1 MNRLHPVLAVDSGQT
16 GIKVRCLGGA
26 PYEHTFPGVVTS
38 TTLLPQLADVVLAA
52 ARATGSD
59 FPLVTV
65 GTTGLTATENDPGQL
80 LDLCSA
86 AGTVEVRLAHD
97 SITSFLGA
105 LGVRAGVVVAA
116 GTGVVTLGVGATAMS
131 RVDGWGNL
139 IGDAGSGY
147 WIGREALDRVLRAHD
162 GRGPATA
169 LTDVVRDVFPDL
181 EQAYIELQ
189 TNPDRVRVIASFA
202 RAVSDLAAGD
212 PVAADICA
220 RAGAELAHSAV
231 AAARNVGLDREPET
245 VVCLMGGVFGSTA
258 VRAACEAALRRDL
271 PGYRSVPPLGDGL
284 AGAVALADLGPD
296 HPMSAQVAIASRPTL
311 FRVQPPLR
319 DYAWGSAS
327 AIPDLLGT
335 EADGRPQAEL
345 WLGAHPGDPARLES
359 GEGLDARLAR
369 EPQLLC
375 EAARDGAGQ
384 LPFLMKLLAAG
395 QPLSLQV
402 HPTREQA
409 AVGHAREDAAGVALE
424 APERS
429 YKDTEH
435 KPEIIVAIS
444 RFAALCGFRPPA
456 AARADLL
463 ELLGADGARGFGA
476 ELARA
481 LADPDPGSALSAALQ
496 LILSGRPE
504 VRELAATAVARAATA
519 DGPLADTLRLVGASY
534 GDDPGVLATA
544 LLNRVDLEP
553 GEALYLDA
561 GNIHAY
567 LHGIGIEAMAPSDNV
582 LRGGLTP
589 KHIDVAGLLE
599 IVKFSPIEPLRVP
612 VLDSVANGV
621 RLESYRPPA
630 EEFSVHVIEADGGP
644 RVLEELDGP
653 ALLLVT
659 AGTLELSCGPDNLR
673 IGRGE
678 SAFKAAG
685 EPLVVR
691 SVDGPATG
699 YLTTVGG

>member
-1 MNRLHPVLAVDSGQT
+1 MMHLHPFLAVDAGQT
-16 GIKVRCLGGA
+16 GIKVRCLGGVS
-26 PYEHTFPGVVTS
+26 YEHTFPGLVTS
-38 TTLLPQLADVVLAA
+38 TTLLPQLANVVLAA

-59 FPLVTV
+59 FRLVTI
-65 GTTGLTATENDPGQL
+65 GTTGLTAAENNPERL
-80 LDLCSA
+80 LELCSA

-105 LGVRAGVVVAA
+105 LGVRNGVVVAA
-116 GTGVVTLGVGATAMS
+116 GTGVVTLGVGETSMS

-147 WIGREALDRVLRAHD
+147 WIGREALDQVLRAYD

-169 LTDVVRDVFPDL
+169 LTDVVRKVFPDL

-189 TNPDRVRVIASFA
+189 TNPDRVRVVASLA
-202 RAVSDLAAGD
+202 RAVCDLAATD
-212 PVAADICA
+212 QVAAAICA

-258 VRAACEAALRRDL
+258 VREACEAALRRDL
-271 PGYRSVPPLGDGL
+271 PGYRPVAPLGDGL

-296 HPMSAQVAIASRPTL
+296 HPMSAKVAIASRPTL
-311 FRVQPPLR
+311 FRVEPPLR
-319 DYAWGSAS
+319 DYAWGSPS

-335 EADGRPQAEL
+335 EPDGRPQAEL

-369 EPQLLC
+369 EPQLLG
-375 EAARDGAGQ
+375 AAAGEGAGQ
-384 LPFLMKLLAAG
+384 LPFLMKVLAAG

-409 AVGHAREDAAGVALE
+409 AIGHAREDAAGL
-424 APERS
+424 APDDPARS
-429 YKDTEH
+429 YKDIEH

-463 ELLGADGARGFGA
+463 ELLGDDATRGFAA

-481 LADPDPGSALSAALQ
+481 LAEPDPAVALSTALQ

-504 VRELAATAVARAATA
+504 VRELAATAVAKAA
-519 DGPLADTLRLVGASY
+519 GEGGQLADTLRLVGASY

-544 LLNRVDLEP
+544 MLNRVDLAP

-599 IVKFSPIEPLRVP
+599 IVKFSPVEPLRVP
-612 VLDSVANGV
+612 PLGTVAAGV
-621 RLESYRPPA
+621 RVDSYRPPA
-630 EEFSVHVIEADGGP
+630 EEFSVHVITADGGP
-644 RVLEELDGP
+644 RVLDELAGP
-653 ALLLVT
+653 ALLLAT
-659 AGTLELSCGPDNLR
+659 AGTLEVTCGANTLR
-673 IGRGE
+673 LGRGE

-685 EPLVVR
+685 QPLVVR